1 MLQEMARV
9 LENDLTE
16 AVNRLETLRQ
26 HMRNSSAREEVRQ
39 LEKQVES
46 FDTDGPLKS
55 VEAIAR
61 GLGMAR

>member
-26 HMRNSSAREEVRQ
+26 HLRNSSAREEVRQ

-46 FDTDGPLKS
+46 FDTDGALKS
-55 VEAIAR
+55 V
-61 GLGMAR
+61 

>member
-1 MLQEMARV
+1 MARV

-16 AVNRLETLRQ
+16 AVNRIESLRQ
-26 HMRNSSAREEVRQ
+26 HLRNSSVHEEVRQ

-46 FDTDGPLKS
+46 FDTDGALKS

-61 GLGMAR
+61 GLGIAR